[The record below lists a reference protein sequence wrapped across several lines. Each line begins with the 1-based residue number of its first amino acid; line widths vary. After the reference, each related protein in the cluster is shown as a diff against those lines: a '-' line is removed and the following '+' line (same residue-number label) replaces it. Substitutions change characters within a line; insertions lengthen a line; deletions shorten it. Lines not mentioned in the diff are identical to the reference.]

1 MHMHL
6 TDCKLQF
13 TQYATIVLETT
24 LRSLLLSAQATILR
38 RRKDVTKSGLL
49 PDPPCQSAAEVEENY
64 KVGGSKC
71 QSLLMPDTL
80 SPN

>member
-1 MHMHL
+1 MQMHL

-24 LRSLLLSAQATILR
+24 LRSLLLSAQATIFR
-38 RRKDVTKSGLL
+38 RRKEVTKSGLL
-49 PDPPCQSAAEVEENY
+49 PDPPRQSTAEVEENY

-71 QSLLMPDTL
+71 QSLFRPEKL